1 MIKGHHTLLL
11 RKLFSTSKN
20 NKIGPRNVVNKT
32 KISPDKC
39 LVTEKD
45 TQFCVC
51 KRRRKDIDLTFKNKR
66 VSNLL
71 HCQQVV
77 NL

>member
-11 RKLFSTSKN
+11 RKLFSTSN
-20 NKIGPRNVVNKT
+20 NKVSPRNVVNKT
-32 KISPDKC
+32 KISPEKC

-45 TQFCVC
+45 RQYCVC

-66 VSNLL
+66 GSNLL
-71 HCQQVV
+71 HCQQEV

>member
-20 NKIGPRNVVNKT
+20 NKISPRNVINKT
-32 KISPDKC
+32 KISPEKC

-45 TQFCVC
+45 RQYCVC

-66 VSNLL
+66 GSNLL
-71 HCQQVV
+71 QCQQEV